1 MEVVLADVEVEDTVV
16 RIEDVD
22 RKVVVVVEIV
32 EGVLVPP
39 GFGGFGGSMGGGNSP
54 PPIKGHLIFLTV
66 SRLN

>member
-39 GFGGFGGSMGGGNSP
+39 GFGGSMGGGNS
-54 PPIKGHLIFLTV
+54 ID
-66 SRLN
+66 